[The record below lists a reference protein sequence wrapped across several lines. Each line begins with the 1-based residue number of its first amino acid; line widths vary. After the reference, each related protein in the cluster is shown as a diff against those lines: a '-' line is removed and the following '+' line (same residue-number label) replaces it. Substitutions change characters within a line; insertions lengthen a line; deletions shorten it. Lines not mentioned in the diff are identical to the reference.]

1 MYNLWSSKQ
10 NTVHLLIEIQLAD
23 DTQFIDTVLNKNC
36 TVSDIQNKMS
46 DSDTSASDLNCSDL
60 MQESSFESPSGPKHM
75 RTVTGIASRS
85 DNDISMKKVESR
97 CAGCD

>member
-10 NTVHLLIEIQLAD
+10 NTVHLPIEIQLAD

-46 DSDTSASDLNCSDL
+46 DQMDL

-75 RTVTGIASRS
+75 GTLTGIASKS
-85 DNDISMKKVESR
+85 DNDISMKKVESG